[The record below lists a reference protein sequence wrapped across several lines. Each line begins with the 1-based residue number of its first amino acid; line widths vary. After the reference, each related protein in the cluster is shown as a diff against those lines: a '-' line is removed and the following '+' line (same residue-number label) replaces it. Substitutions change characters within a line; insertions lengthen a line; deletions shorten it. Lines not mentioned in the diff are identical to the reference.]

1 MSKYLI
7 QTVSVGAAGAV
18 SVDFNNI
25 PQDYSDLYLVISSRI
40 TSASTNS
47 DNMFMQLNTVTSGY
61 NARILQQNGPVVVS
75 SVTPNSITSKGFIGT
90 SSSTS
95 VSGGGWSITKV
106 LIPNYKSSSNKTV
119 SSETSFEGNM
129 TSQNDVGNFI
139 ATNSSP
145 VAAPITFIS
154 LTHPNASFA
163 QYSTAYLYGIKSG
176 DDLVTRVTPQATGG
190 TITYANGYTIH
201 TFTSSGTFTPKA
213 NMQVEYIVVAGG
225 GGGGGSQSD
234 GAAGSGGGGGFRSS
248 VVGGLSGRNSAAET
262 KLSVTSGTAY
272 TVTVGGG
279 GAGYAGNN
287 GSYGTGTQGGSSVF
301 GSITSIGGGGGG
313 GNYQASSFT
322 GGGNGGCGGGGAYG
336 VGFSGFGYGTAGQ
349 GFDGWSGD
357 GSYNQGGGGGA
368 ASAANSFGYGGNAIG
383 SSITG
388 TNVGYSG
395 GAGVIPG
402 SGAGTAAAYGGA
414 AASAGT
420 ANRGGGG
427 GGGAYTNW
435 NGASGGSGVVIIRY

>member
-7 QTVSVGAAGAV
+7 QTVSVGAGGAV

-47 DNMFMQLNTVTSGY
+47 DNLFMQLNTVTSGY

-75 SVTPNSITSKGFIGT
+75 SVTPNNITSKGFIGT

-163 QYSTAYLYGIKSG
+163 QYSTAYLYGIKSSN
-176 DDLVTRVTPQATGG
+176 DLVTTVRPQATGG

-201 TFTSSGTFTPKA
+201 TFTSSGTFTPA
-213 NMQVEYIVVAGG
+213 ADMQVEYIVVAGG

-234 GAAGSGGGGGFRSS
+234 GAAGSGGGGGYRSS
-248 VVGGLSGRNSAAET
+248 VVGELSGRNTNPES
-262 KLSVTSGTAY
+262 KLSVVWGMPY
-272 TVTVGGG
+272 TVTIGGG
-279 GAGYAGNN
+279 GAGYVGNN
-287 GSYGTGTQGGSSVF
+287 GSYGTGAQGGSSALDT
-301 GSITSIGGGGGG
+301 ITSIGGGGGG

-322 GGGNGGCGGGGAYG
+322 GGGSGGCGGGGAYG
-336 VGFSGFGYGTAGQ
+336 SGFFAYGPGTAGQ
-349 GFDGWSGD
+349 GYDGWSGD
-357 GSYNQGGGGGA
+357 GSFTQGGGGGA
-368 ASAANSFGYGGNAIG
+368 ANPANEYGEGGYAMFT
-383 SSITG
+383 SING
-388 TNVGYSG
+388 VGLQLSG
-395 GAGVIPG
+395 GGGVFPG
-402 SGAGTAAAYGGA
+402 SGAGTAAAYAGA
-414 AASAGT
+414 AATAGT